1 MENKDGFQ
9 FTYSAI
15 EQEEIKAIKDKYS
28 QPKQEEDKMTKLRR
42 LDASVTRKATVASL
56 VLGIIGTLILGTG
69 MSFAMTDIGKVIG
82 LKGDISMIMG
92 IIVGIIGIVILSVAY
107 PVYNNIVE
115 KQRKKIAPEII
126 RISDELLK

>member
-15 EQEEIKAIKDKYS
+15 EQEEIKAIRDKYS

-56 VLGIIGTLILGTG
+56 VLGIIGSLILGTG

-107 PVYNNIVE
+107 PVYNNIVK